1 MSQNRFYG
9 THLLIVDGRQIRRTH
24 VNGLWF
30 TPGAVFAYGE
40 TMTNI
45 RSTAARVLATGEA
58 TSAEAQS
65 LAGAVLGEDPQ
76 PRTARSLSDLKELLR
91 KVDGVEGQTERANAI
106 RAEMEKL
113 K

>member
-1 MSQNRFYG
+1 MRA
-9 THLLIVDGRQIRRTH
+9 LLPGSPSANAH
-24 VNGLWF
+24 WF
-30 TPGAVFAYGE
+30 TLVGVFAYAD

-58 TSAEAQS
+58 TNAEAQS